1 MPSYSEVAIFFC
13 AACWTVI
20 LLDFVTD
27 TSGRIIERTII
38 TGIASLLWPLSLL
51 IWVVAAVW
59 DFRRD
64 QRA

>member
-1 MPSYSEVAIFFC
+1 MPSYSEVAI
-13 AACWTVI
+13 
-20 LLDFVTD
+20 VTD